1 MNQAQRG
8 IDTVMLPCAAG
19 VTTSRTANLDC
30 IGASWV
36 TVRISVSEEINTDAE
51 PCNISI
57 LHGATTD
64 ATAFTTMVADQSFT
78 TVAAARELRYEI
90 NMLGKERWIR
100 LDINPDGGTISDDA
114 YTVCAIATLTRN
126 LADPATTSG
135 MGDDTV
141 VSIG

>member
-8 IDTVMLPCAAG
+8 IDTVMLPCAPG

-30 IGASWV
+30 IDASWV
-36 TVRISVSEEINTDAE
+36 TVRISVSLEMTGDAE

-64 ATAFTTMVADQSFT
+64 ATAFTTMVADESIVT
-78 TVAAARELRYEI
+78 ETAAELRYEI

-100 LDINPDGGTISDDA
+100 LDINPDGGTASDDA

-126 LADPATTSG
+126 VADPASTSAL
-135 MGDDTV
+135 GDDTV
-141 VSIG
+141 VLIG